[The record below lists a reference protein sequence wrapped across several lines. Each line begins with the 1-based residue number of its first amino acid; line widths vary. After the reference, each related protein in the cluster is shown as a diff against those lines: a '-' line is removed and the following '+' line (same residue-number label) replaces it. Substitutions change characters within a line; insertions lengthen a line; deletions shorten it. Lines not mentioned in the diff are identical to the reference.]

1 MEATTA
7 ATAVTRDAGDNDD
20 DDDENG
26 VFFDARTTT
35 RAYDAVWMRGDAP
48 VEASTRGRARRR
60 DDDDDDD
67 PGKRA
72 RGRGKIGDGWR
83 WGERARREV
92 FGGALRDANALAALA
107 RSAMGTCDPAR
118 AFGALRAREACG
130 VAVRGRARGTPTAR
144 RVEASRDASARTR
157 YQGDW
162 LDVGSGCGTTKTIGE
177 YVSRWR
183 AGPFEPYSG
192 REKDCAY
199 AVCGAE
205 DETRRGVAALM
216 REISREY
223 ELCGLGRHE
232 PMVEGDDGSVFEP
245 VGDGIGR
252 GSARFLDQFSR
263 SLSAAAQRATELASR
278 TSQMCVVY
286 VVVPDDMGEID
297 ALTLMALAAHVVSEA
312 TTALDRRFLSFSVQA
327 LPESWCRDS
336 FAWSASSVRAMA
348 FNVFMKLARPT
359 IVRRVP
365 LSKDDLDSAPRSARV
380 AENASG
386 REGVSG
392 AAVVGRREP
401 HPLFRIPE
409 TGTNR
414 TVPSFP
420 AYEPLYALAPLIDED
435 NAASVPS
442 TERGLHCA
450 YIVVASRWIVASWS
464 DSNGEF
470 FTIEAEPFASAN
482 DVETTGMRWLIDRTS
497 VLAEQLAFAYGK
509 KASAWLKFERVVICR
524 MGPWPTAERDAL
536 VRACDESFPEP
547 LEREFLTLVEMTC
560 VESDDVGVR
569 ISALASSSKNIS
581 FVTESDDETKTA
593 RTYALP
599 PTSSHASHVAFG
611 ASASSACVRA
621 ADDAVDGETLR
632 RLCELYA
639 TRLSQLGMMCL
650 SETAVDEYGR
660 VRAPLP
666 LHAEVC
672 VRFAATIQALEVHGG
687 LA

>member
-1 MEATTA
+1 METTA
-7 ATAVTRDAGDNDD
+7 TTRDAGDDD
-20 DDDENG
+20 GDGDGDAVG
-26 VFFDARTTT
+26 FDARTTAT
-35 RAYDAVWMRGDAP
+35 RAYDAVWMRGDST
-48 VEASTRGRARRR
+48 VEASTRGRAGRR
-60 DDDDDDD
+60 DDDDD
-67 PGKRA
+67 PGERA
-72 RGRGKIGDGWR
+72 RGRGWIGDGWR

-130 VAVRGRARGTPTAR
+130 VTVRGRARETTATR
-144 RVEASRDASARTR
+144 RVEASRGASARTR

-162 LDVGSGCGTTKTIGE
+162 LDVGSGCGTTRTIEE

-192 REKDCAY
+192 RRKDCAY

-232 PMVEGDDGSVFEP
+232 PMVKGDDGSVFEP
-245 VGDGIGR
+245 VGDGIRR
-252 GSARFLDQFSR
+252 GSARLLDRFSR
-263 SLSAAAQRATELASR
+263 SLSAAAQRATELASS

-286 VVVPDDMGEID
+286 IVVPDDMGEID
-297 ALTLMALAAHVVSEA
+297 ALTLMALASHVVSEA
-312 TTALDRRFLSFSVQA
+312 TTAVDRRFLSASVQA
-327 LPESWCRDS
+327 LPESWCRDA

-348 FNVFMKLARPT
+348 FNVFMKLARPM

-409 TGTNR
+409 TDTNR
-414 TVPSFP
+414 TIPSFP
-420 AYEPLYALAPLIDED
+420 AYEPLYALTPLIDED

-611 ASASSACVRA
+611 ASAASACVRA

-650 SETAVDEYGR
+650 SETAVDEFGR

>member
-1 MEATTA
+1 METTG
-7 ATAVTRDAGDNDD
+7 TTRDARGRDDDDDDD
-20 DDDENG
+20 DDDEDG
-26 VFFDARTTT
+26 VDARTVT
-35 RAYDAVWMRGDAP
+35 RAYDAVWMRGDAR
-48 VEASTRGRARRR
+48 VETSTRGRAGGRE
-60 DDDDDDD
+60 DA
-67 PGKRA
+67 GKRA
-72 RGRGKIGDGWR
+72 RGGWIGDGWR

-130 VAVRGRARGTPTAR
+130 VAVRGRARGTTTTTTTR
-144 RVEASRDASARTR
+144 RVETSRDASARTR

-162 LDVGSGCGTTKTIGE
+162 LDVGSGCGTTRTIEE

-192 REKDCAY
+192 RRKDCAY

-252 GSARFLDQFSR
+252 GSARLLDRFSR
-263 SLSAAAQRATELASR
+263 SLSAAAQRATELASC
-278 TSQMCVVY
+278 TSKMCVVY

-297 ALTLMALAAHVVSEA
+297 ALTLMALASHVVSEA
-312 TTALDRRFLSFSVQA
+312 TTAVDRRFLSVSVQA

-336 FAWSASSVRAMA
+336 FAWSASSVRAMV
-348 FNVFMKLARPT
+348 FNVFMKLARPM

-365 LSKDDLDSAPRSARV
+365 LSKDELDSAPRSARV

-409 TGTNR
+409 TDRNR
-414 TVPSFP
+414 TIPSFP
-420 AYEPLYALAPLIDED
+420 AYEPLYALTPLIDED

-482 DVETTGMRWLIDRTS
+482 DVETNGMRWLIDRTS
-497 VLAEQLAFAYGK
+497 ALAEQLVFAYGK

-569 ISALASSSKNIS
+569 ISALASSTKNIS
-581 FVTESDDETKTA
+581 FVTESDDATKTA

-611 ASASSACVRA
+611 ASAASACVRA

-650 SETAVDEYGR
+650 SEAAVDEFGR